1 MGLKARWWSVVVLA
15 GAVVLAGCGDDSDT
29 TTTGATSGGGS
40 PTTSAATDSGG
51 GYYGGT
57 PTTAAAPTTS
67 VAAASGV
74 VKVAQTSLGS
84 VLVDDKGRTLYVF
97 LRDEKNKSNCT
108 GGCLNT
114 WPPYTVTAVS
124 GGAGIDASL
133 LGSIDT
139 ADGKKQLT
147 ISGAP
152 LYYFSGDTAA
162 GDTKGQGVGGN
173 WYVVDAKGTAIK

>member
-1 MGLKARWWSVVVLA
+1 MGLKSRWWSVVALA
-15 GAVVLAGCGDDSDT
+15 GAVVLAGCGDDSGT
-29 TTTGATSGGGS
+29 TTTGAAAGGGS
-40 PTTSAATDSGG
+40 PTTSAAADSGG

-57 PTTAAAPTTS
+57 PTTAAATTTS
-67 VAAASGV
+67 AAAAGA

-84 VLVDDKGRTLYVF
+84 VLTDDKGRTLYVF

-108 GGCLNT
+108 GGCLTT
-114 WPPYTVTAVS
+114 WPPYTVSDVAA
-124 GGAGIDASL
+124 GAGVDASL
-133 LGSIDT
+133 LGSIAT

-152 LYYFSGDTAA
+152 LYYFSGDAAA

-173 WYVVDAKGTAIK
+173 WYVVDAKGAAIK